1 MRCMHLAK
9 RGIYPHLC
17 IAGTI
22 RALLSCRNVPRASFC
37 VASAAR
43 RPVPTLHAPF
53 SESSMNKDQDTIVI
67 AGAARTP
74 VGSFNGALARGAALA
89 AQQTALGSSS
99 IVAAGGQESMSQ
111 APHCAHL
118 RDGTKMG
125 DMKFIDTMIK
135 DGLWDAFNGYHMGN
149 TAENVARQWQITR
162 EEQD

>member
-74 VGSFNGALARGAALA
+74 VGSLNGARPSLPAHDLGKGALNA
-89 AQQTALGSSS
+89 AHERERVRMGA
-99 IVAAGGQESMSQ
+99 VA
-111 APHCAHL
+111 
-118 RDGTKMG
+118 
-125 DMKFIDTMIK
+125 
-135 DGLWDAFNGYHMGN
+135 
-149 TAENVARQWQITR
+149 
-162 EEQD
+162 